1 MKVELTFVFL
11 NINIVKNSQFGLV
24 WFVLDDFLVRADIKV
39 RTSHWWPPST
49 VHSFYC
55 GSLCFFLVVHGFFAR
70 VSPWCKCYF
79 CLSVE
84 KFYTHLCA
92 LVQDSSAD
100 VTDLLFCGRGW
111 AECLLPSAW
120 DHRGGFHVSL
130 LSSLLSRCIPLD
142 YHDFHYFPPGSQCSL
157 YDMNSIF
164 LCASTRQNQ
173 VKECLNATW
182 YFFSH
187 VSI

>member
-1 MKVELTFVFL
+1 MASFHC
-11 NINIVKNSQFGLV
+11 SQLLLWYF
-24 WFVLDDFLVRADIKV
+24 I
-39 RTSHWWPPST
+39 
-49 VHSFYC
+49 
-55 GSLCFFLVVHGFFAR
+55 FFLVVHSFFAR
-70 VSPWCKCYF
+70 VSPWCKCYL
-79 CLSVE
+79 CLSME

-100 VTDLLFCGRGW
+100 VTALLFCGRGW

-120 DHRGGFHVSL
+120 DHRGGGSHVSL
-130 LSSLLSRCIPLD
+130 LSSLPSRCIPLH
-142 YHDFHYFPPGSQCSL
+142 YHDFHYFSPWSQCSL

-173 VKECLNATW
+173 VKECLNATL